1 MANRTVFP
9 VDEFN
14 PEEDAQIL
22 RKAMKGWGTSE
33 SPIIDIIV
41 NRSWEQLKEVE
52 AIFKT
57 AYGRDLKE
65 DLEEELRGD
74 FQDVVVARFL
84 SPAELD
90 AWYVRKAMKG
100 SGTQETILIQVI
112 CTKTN
117 EEIDAL
123 KNAYKDKFERDLVE
137 DIQGE
142 ATGAFEELLVALLQG
157 GREEEK
163 EACHSRAM
171 EEAQEILDAG
181 ENRFGTDESVFN
193 RIFVLRSYDQLR
205 EIFSAYD
212 EVAGNDIEDA
222 IDEEMSDDMKDAFL
236 TLIHYI
242 QDPIIYYAKS
252 LRKAM
257 EGVGTNDLLLQRII
271 LSRCE
276 IDLEAI
282 KDKYKTLY
290 ADVGEGDLDHWL
302 KHDTSGDYEK
312 ILRMLC
318 KGVTAE

>member
-123 KNAYKDKFERDLVE
+123 KNAYKDKFERDLEE
-137 DIQGE
+137 DIKSD

-163 EACHSRAM
+163 EPCHNSAM

-181 ENRFGTDESVFN
+181 ENRWGTDESVFN

-205 EIFSAYD
+205 EIFSAYH
-212 EVAGNDIEDA
+212 ELAGNDIEEA
-222 IDEEMSDDMKDAFL
+222 IGEEMSDDMKNAFL
-236 TLIHYI
+236 TLIQYI
-242 QDPIIYYAKS
+242 RDPITYYAKS
-252 LRKAM
+252 LYKAM

-276 IDLEAI
+276 IDLAAI
-282 KDKYKTLY
+282 KEMYKTLY
-290 ADVGEGDLDHWL
+290 ADIGKGDLDHWL
-302 KHDTSGDYEK
+302 EHDTSGDYEK
-312 ILRMLC
+312 TLRMLC
-318 KGVTAE
+318 KGVTE